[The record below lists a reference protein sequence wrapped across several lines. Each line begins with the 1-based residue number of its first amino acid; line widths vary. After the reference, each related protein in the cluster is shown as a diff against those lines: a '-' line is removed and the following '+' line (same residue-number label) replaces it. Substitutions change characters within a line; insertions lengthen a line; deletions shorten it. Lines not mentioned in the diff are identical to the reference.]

1 MIKDMMQTSSLFIA
15 SFGKTSEID
24 ENSKKKIEKTFQS
37 LFEEQFELV
46 SKTKDKEV
54 QELIYELKT
63 PIMRSLLPDFFEKV
77 EILLYELVEFK
88 PHFTK
93 FRSVNKTL

>member
-1 MIKDMMQTSSLFIA
+1 MIKNTIQTSSLFIA
-15 SFGKTSEID
+15 FFGKTSEID
-24 ENSKKKIEKTFQS
+24 ANSKEKIEETFKS
-37 LFEEQFELV
+37 LFGEQVELV
-46 SKTKDKEV
+46 SNTKDKEV

-63 PIMRSLLPDFFEKV
+63 PVMRNLIPDFFEKV

-93 FRSVNKTL
+93 FRSVNKSL